1 MNIED
6 PLDIKGKNNNFLNNN
21 KYSDEYIKL
30 ANKWSKFPVY
40 SDKDKLKEFFNLLET
55 KQVILVVSGTGS
67 GKTVLIPKLI
77 LKYMNYNKIE
87 GLTAITNPKKLTTL
101 NNAEFGAL
109 TLDVKLGEEVGYRY

>member
-1 MNIED
+1 MNIID
-6 PLDIKGKNNNFLNNN
+6 PLDIKGKENNFLNNN
-21 KYSDEYIKL
+21 IYSNEYIKL
-30 ANKWSKFPVY
+30 ADKWSKFPVY
-40 SDKDKLKEFFNLLET
+40 SDKNNLKQFYKLLDT

-67 GKTVLIPKLI
+67 GKTVIIPKLI

-87 GLTAITNPKKLTTL
+87 GVTAITNPKILTTL